1 VKTVIYANAKAG
13 TVFMDEKDA
22 VVIKRSAHLTTL
34 GIEGNGVFAKTFIP
48 KGAVFGWYSGLS
60 FSSLPRAA
68 WAKHPLRD
76 NPYNMM
82 VHCLHEEECGRT
94 DHKAAGHD
102 IIVCGDPKV
111 ADVTFMSLVNAPR
124 VPGFKTEK
132 GVTKMWLV
140 PDKTRKVVANVDC
153 AFLPGGTST

>member
-1 VKTVIYANAKAG
+1 MPPKKKRKASPAGQSERTVRARTDDVESPTAHELGQPYPAEGADVKTVIYANAKAG

-22 VVIKRSAHLTTL
+22 VVIKRSEHLTTL

-82 VHCLHEEECGRT
+82 VHCLHEEECG
-94 DHKAAGHD
+94 
-102 IIVCGDPKV
+102 
-111 ADVTFMSLVNAPR
+111 
-124 VPGFKTEK
+124 
-132 GVTKMWLV
+132 
-140 PDKTRKVVANVDC
+140 
-153 AFLPGGTST
+153 